1 MSAQQRQ
8 RRRRPYPSRARYT
21 FVAAILSVVRHAATA
36 LGYKR
41 EVGLARGGEGRD
53 YSHQPKNA
61 DWNGPKQKRLARTIC
76 GWYPS
81 SGIKYYPT
89 SEHLH
94 HHQQQRIS
102 IMSLQGLTAKS
113 VDERA
118 GFRKAEAHSKF

>member
-1 MSAQQRQ
+1 MRLNSSSIFSTLLQINISQR
-8 RRRRPYPSRARYT
+8 
-21 FVAAILSVVRHAATA
+21 
-36 LGYKR
+36 YKG

-102 IMSLQGLTAKS
+102 IMSLQGLTAKP